1 MAITI
6 KDVAA
11 LAGVSP
17 STVSRVCND
26 NPSISKET
34 RERVRQAM
42 QELGY
47 ELNAAPAAPVPQSVR
62 LIGIILPPSPRE
74 TYENSFYLE
83 VIRGITQV
91 CNQREVAS
99 TIITGQDEE
108 EMLRAVQ
115 MLHQRGQ
122 VDGFILLYSKK
133 DDIVVDYLCEQGLL
147 YVVIGKADQFA
158 GQTICIDNDNILA
171 GREATEYLCSLGHS
185 RIGYLGSEDVFMY
198 SAERKSGYQL
208 ALLQRSLP
216 PNPDY
221 CIESG
226 SHRADSDGRLQQ
238 LLSREDRPSA
248 FVVSDDLLAV
258 GLERTCVQMGLN
270 IPEDVSIVSFNNSL
284 LAQLTYPQL
293 TSVDINSFQLGFEA
307 ASQIINHAENPNL
320 MAAKIIIP
328 HRIVYRQSCRTWE
341 QAAD

>member
-26 NPSISKET
+26 NPSISRET

-47 ELNAAPAAPVPQSVR
+47 EINPTPGAPLPPAMR

-115 MLHQRGQ
+115 LLQQRTQ

-147 YVVIGKADQFA
+147 YVVIGKAEQFA

-171 GREATEYLCSLGHS
+171 GREATEHLCALGHR
-185 RIGYLGSEDVFMY
+185 RIGYLGSEDIFVY
-198 SAERKSGYQL
+198 SAERKCGYQL
-208 ALLQRSLP
+208 ALLQRGLP
-216 PNPDY
+216 LNPDY
-221 CIESG
+221 CIEAD
-226 SHRADSDGRLQQ
+226 SHRADDNGALQQ
-238 LLSREDRPSA
+238 LLRREDRPTA

-258 GLERTCVQMGLN
+258 GLERTCVQLGLK

-293 TSVDINSFQLGFEA
+293 TSVDVNSFQLGFEA

-320 MAAKIIIP
+320 MAAKMIIP
-328 HRIVYRQSCRTWE
+328 HRIVHRQSCRSME
-341 QAAD
+341 AQE